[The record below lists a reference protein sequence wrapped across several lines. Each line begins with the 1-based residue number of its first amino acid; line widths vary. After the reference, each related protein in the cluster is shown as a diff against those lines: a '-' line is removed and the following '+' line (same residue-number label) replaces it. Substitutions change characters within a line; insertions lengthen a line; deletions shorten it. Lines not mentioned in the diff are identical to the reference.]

1 MGKTAKRQNKR
12 AAAMLGAKGG
22 TGAKKKS
29 HAPVSAAAFGDAMG
43 MQTDDAAGVNIQTAT
58 CEGHAKKSTTSVG
71 RIARAVE
78 ADLTQE
84 ACVALD
90 ALLAEVEAARLEEET
105 SGETGGAVGSASA
118 AERQRLTLA
127 SHEVD
132 AETAGSERKWE
143 SLRDKAVQAT
153 RALETELRALG

>member
-1 MGKTAKRQNKR
+1 VKTAARR
-12 AAAMLGAKGG
+12 AESAVLVAK
-22 TGAKKKS
+22 
-29 HAPVSAAAFGDAMG
+29 
-43 MQTDDAAGVNIQTAT
+43 
-58 CEGHAKKSTTSVG
+58 EG
-71 RIARAVE
+71 R
-78 ADLTQE
+78 E
-84 ACVALD
+84 ACAEAARRYD

-105 SGETGGAVGSASA
+105 SGETGAVGSASA

>member
-1 MGKTAKRQNKR
+1 VKTAARR
-12 AAAMLGAKGG
+12 AESAVLVAK
-22 TGAKKKS
+22 
-29 HAPVSAAAFGDAMG
+29 
-43 MQTDDAAGVNIQTAT
+43 
-58 CEGHAKKSTTSVG
+58 EG
-71 RIARAVE
+71 R
-78 ADLTQE
+78 E
-84 ACVALD
+84 ACAEAARRYD
-90 ALLAEVEAARLEEET
+90 ALLAEVEAARRKEEET

>member
-1 MGKTAKRQNKR
+1 MVAK
-12 AAAMLGAKGG
+12 
-22 TGAKKKS
+22 
-29 HAPVSAAAFGDAMG
+29 
-43 MQTDDAAGVNIQTAT
+43 
-58 CEGHAKKSTTSVG
+58 EG
-71 RIARAVE
+71 R
-78 ADLTQE
+78 E
-84 ACVALD
+84 ACAEAARRYD

>member
-1 MGKTAKRQNKR
+1 MCPDATARTSP
-12 AAAMLGAKGG
+12 AALNARL
-22 TGAKKKS
+22 
-29 HAPVSAAAFGDAMG
+29 AMG
-43 MQTDDAAGVNIQTAT
+43 LP
-58 CEGHAKKSTTSVG
+58 KSKHRMHS
-71 RIARAVE
+71 
-78 ADLTQE
+78 
-84 ACVALD
+84 
-90 ALLAEVEAARLEEET
+90 AEVEAARRKEEET